1 MKKWYNI
8 DQITR
13 YLVSSV
19 VRYDGYPVFV
29 TAIQFGD
36 GEWYNIH
43 FTDLLTN
50 EKNMKRSTSPDWNFD
65 PVPLGFVN
73 MSKFGQQELAF
84 VAMRKPLRAWKT
96 GVSTKTLVVESV
108 SYHIPHPRMVKS
120 YLTSR
125 ALARCVIGDYP
136 SYEKATAKLA
146 PRRGRETVS
155 MIAFSRRF
163 AVDTD
168 SKLYHHLHYGPVG
181 TWKDDIDL
189 DENYKFLHET
199 LAEDMRHEAV

>member
-19 VRYDGYPVFV
+19 VRYDGYPVYV
-29 TAIQFGD
+29 TSIDFAYDEAYKIS
-36 GEWYNIH
+36 
-43 FTDLLTN
+43 FTDLLTG
-50 EKNMKRSTSPDWNFD
+50 EGDVKVSTSPRWNFD

-73 MSKFGQQELAF
+73 MSNFGQQDYALT
-84 VAMRKPLRAWKT
+84 AMRKPLRAWKT

-108 SYHIPHPRMVKS
+108 SYDIPHPRMAKG

-146 PRRGRETVS
+146 PRRGNETVS

-163 AVDTD
+163 AVDTN
-168 SKLYHHLHYGPVG
+168 SKLYHHLHFGPVG